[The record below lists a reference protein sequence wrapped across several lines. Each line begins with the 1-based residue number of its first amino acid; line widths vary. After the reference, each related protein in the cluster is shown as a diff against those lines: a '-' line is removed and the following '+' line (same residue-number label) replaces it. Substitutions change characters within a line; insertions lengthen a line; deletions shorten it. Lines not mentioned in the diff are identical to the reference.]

1 MCDEEESAHKIT
13 SWNLEPFSSKIYSTR
28 TAEVNQLS
36 TPSDDQKIMLCEYE
50 YEVISLLRFEESQQ
64 KKKSDD
70 TSL

>member
-13 SWNLEPFSSKIYSTR
+13 SWNLEPFSSKIYS

-64 KKKSDD
+64 KKKSDA
-70 TSL
+70 TS